1 MMWQDIKM
9 AARGGKKKTIDD
21 DLFGALPRQHP
32 HVRAGTG
39 GWTYAPWRN
48 NFFPA
53 GLVQRRELEYAS
65 RHLTTI
71 EVNGTYYGAQK
82 PASYAAWREQTPDG
96 FVFALKAPRYAT
108 ERRELAGAGKTI
120 KDFVF
125 GGLAELGDRLGPINW
140 QFSQGKTFVRDD
152 FAAFLDLLPREL
164 DGKPLRHVLEV
175 RDESFRCAEYLDLAR
190 SHGLPTVFTD
200 SPKYPSFADLT
211 GDFVYARLMQSK
223 SEIPTGYSDA
233 ALDAW
238 TKRALVWSAGGEP
251 DDLPRIGA
259 APTSE
264 AKGRDVCIYFIN
276 GAKERAPAAAMALLG
291 RLSP

>member
-1 MMWQDIKM
+1 M
-9 AARGGKKKTIDD
+9 
-21 DLFGALPRQHP
+21 
-32 HVRAGTG
+32 RAGTG
-39 GWTYAPWRN
+39 GWTYAPWRS
-48 NFFPA
+48 NFYPA

-125 GGLAELGDRLGPINW
+125 GGLAELRDRLGPINW
-140 QFSQGKTFVRDD
+140 QFGEDKIFDRDD

-164 DGKPLRHVLEV
+164 DGATLRHVLEV
-175 RDESFRCAEYLDLAR
+175 RNESFRCAEYLDLAR
-190 SHGLPTVFTD
+190 THRVPTVFTD
-200 SPKYPSFADLT
+200 SPKHPSFADLT
-211 GDFVYARLMQSK
+211 GDFVYARLMQS
-223 SEIPTGYSDA
+223 EAARANGYGDA

-238 TKRALVWSAGGEP
+238 AKRALTWSKGAEP

-259 APTSE
+259 RDARP
-264 AKGRDVCIYFIN
+264 AKARDVFVYFIN
-276 GAKERAPAAAMALLG
+276 GAKERAPAAAMALLD
-291 RLSP
+291 RLIG